1 MIVLEVL
8 RVSPMSLVIV
18 QVYSPVSS
26 RNRSMRIRLACVE
39 TTVPSG
45 PRHSSEVMGSE
56 SGWRHLSSSVANPSV
71 TTIGSTNGVI
81 LGGFSAAER
90 GREEGSKL

>member
-1 MIVLEVL
+1 MTVLEVL
-8 RVSPMSLVIV
+8 RVSPISLVIV

-26 RNRSMRIRLACVE
+26 RNRFVRIRLACVE

-56 SGWRHLSSSVANPSV
+56 SAWRHLSSSVANPSV
-71 TTIGSTNGVI
+71 TTFGSVNGVI
-81 LGGFSAAER
+81 LGGFRAVETHNYT
-90 GREEGSKL
+90 